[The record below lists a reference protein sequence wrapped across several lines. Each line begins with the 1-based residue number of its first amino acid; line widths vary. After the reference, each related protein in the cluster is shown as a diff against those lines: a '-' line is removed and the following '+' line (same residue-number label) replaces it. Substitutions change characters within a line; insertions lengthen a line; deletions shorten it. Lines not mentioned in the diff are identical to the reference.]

1 MDQYAKI
8 PKMTRNGSGR
18 HPGKTAAGRLLPGN
32 RTNTAQDTDR
42 NDTKEAGILRPP
54 RLWNELFIGHGQE
67 SQFVGEILDQLAV
80 EQVQHPCLLYTSPSP
95 RDTR

>member
-67 SQFVGEILDQLAV
+67 SQFVG
-80 EQVQHPCLLYTSPSP
+80 
-95 RDTR
+95 